1 MSRQN
6 LEVRSSPRKR
16 GPRAADRGPWIPASA
31 GMNGIERRTFILAV
45 AGAAAAWPR
54 AVRAQQGSAMPRV
67 GVLFG
72 IAENDP
78 EGRNRIDAFRQGLEK
93 LGWRPGQNVRIEA
106 RWAAGDLER
115 LRAHAAELVR
125 LKPDVLLA
133 GATIS
138 LVALQQAAGDIPIV
152 FAQVTDPVGAG
163 FVTSLARPGGNITG
177 FTQHE
182 FAIGV
187 KWLELLKELAP
198 RVKRV
203 AIMHHADNPASAG
216 YLAAITPAASTFGVE
231 LTITGVRNTADIERA
246 IDGIAGTSDGGIIVL
261 PGPAPSTRRDRII
274 ALAEQHRL
282 PAVYPFR
289 YWVVSGGLASYGI
302 DNVELYRLAASYVD
316 RILKG
321 EKPADLPVQHATK
334 FQLVINL
341 KTAKALGL
349 DPPITLLART
359 DEVIE

>member
-1 MSRQN
+1 MQFDQ
-6 LEVRSSPRKR
+6 LKR
-16 GPRAADRGPWIPASA
+16 R
-31 GMNGIERRTFILAV
+31 EFITLLGGAAV
-45 AGAAAAWPR
+45 AWPLAA
-54 AVRAQQGSAMPRV
+54 RAQQGGAMPRV
-67 GVLFG
+67 GALFG

-93 LGWRPGQNVRIEA
+93 LGWMAGQNVQVEY
-106 RWAAGDLER
+106 RWGGGGLER
-115 LRAHAAELVR
+115 LRAQAAELVR
-125 LKPDVLLA
+125 PKPDVLLA
-133 GATIS
+133 GATLA
-138 LVALQQAAGDIPIV
+138 LVALQQATRDIPIV

-177 FTQHE
+177 FTQQE
-182 FAIGV
+182 FTIGV

-203 AIMHHADNPASAG
+203 AVIYDADNPAAAG
-216 YLAAITPAASTFGVE
+216 YLATITAAVPTFQVE
-231 LTITGVRNTADIERA
+231 LTSTGVRSTAEIERA
-246 IDGIAGTSDGGIIVL
+246 IDAIGGTPDGGIIVL
-261 PGPAPSTRRDRII
+261 PGPATADRRDRII

-282 PAVYPFR
+282 PAVYAFR

-302 DNVELYRLAASYVD
+302 DNIELYRLAATYVG

-321 EKPADLPVQHATK
+321 EKPADLPVQNTTK

>member
-1 MSRQN
+1 M
-6 LEVRSSPRKR
+6 KR
-16 GPRAADRGPWIPASA
+16 R
-31 GMNGIERRTFILAV
+31 EFITLLGGAAV
-45 AGAAAAWPR
+45 AWPLV
-54 AVRAQQGSAMPRV
+54 ARAQQGGAMPRV

-72 IAENDP
+72 IDENDP

-93 LGWRPGQNVRIEA
+93 LGWKPGQNLRIES

-115 LRAHAAELVR
+115 LKAQAAELVQ

-133 GATIS
+133 GATLS
-138 LVALQQAAGDIPIV
+138 LVALQRATPDIPIV

-182 FAIGV
+182 FAISV

-203 AIMHHADNPASAG
+203 AVIHLAENPASAG
-216 YLAAITPAASTFGVE
+216 YLATMTPAASIFGVE
-231 LTITGVRNTADIERA
+231 LTTIPVRNTADIDRA
-246 IDGIAGTSDGGIIVL
+246 VDGIASTSDGGIIVL
-261 PGPAPSTRRDRII
+261 PGPAPSSRRNRII
-274 ALAEQHRL
+274 ALAEQHHL

-289 YWVVSGGLASYGI
+289 YWVISGGLASYGI
-302 DNVELYRLAASYVD
+302 DNVDLYRLAATYVD